1 MFLLREIASLFGR
14 SAVAMAGLSDSGL
27 QREQNEDALL
37 VIPEAGLMCVCDGMG
52 GHNGGVLDDARL
64 AAMNEQAEAV
74 QPALIE
80 ACQVAHRRLKEIG
93 EQDESLRGMGST
105 VVMAFI
111 ASGVLHVTH
120 VGDSR
125 AYRSGDSLELLT
137 EDHSHCMQM
146 VKAGRLSLEELRTH
160 PDRNWINQALGGG
173 AEIHPS
179 YAAFP
184 LAHRDRVLLCS
195 DGVWDMVPG
204 PKIHEIVREAK
215 SPVDGCRALIA
226 EANSAGGEDN
236 ITACLYFCP

>member
-1 MFLLREIASLFGR
+1 
-14 SAVAMAGLSDSGL
+14 MAGLSDPGM

-52 GHNGGVLDDARL
+52 GHNGGVLASRGAVAAIRGVLDDARL
-64 AAMNEQAEAV
+64 AAMNERAEVV
-74 QPALIE
+74 QSALIE

-93 EQDESLRGMGST
+93 EQEERLRGMGST

-111 ASGVLHVTH
+111 AGGVLHVTH

-173 AEIHPS
+173 AEVHPS
-179 YAAFP
+179 YAAFS

-226 EANSAGGEDN
+226 EANGAGGEDN
-236 ITACLYFCP
+236 ITACLYFHP